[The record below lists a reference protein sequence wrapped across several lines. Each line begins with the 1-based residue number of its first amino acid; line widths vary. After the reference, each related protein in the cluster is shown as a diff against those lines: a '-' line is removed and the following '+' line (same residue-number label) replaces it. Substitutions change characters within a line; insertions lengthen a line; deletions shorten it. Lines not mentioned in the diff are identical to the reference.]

1 MVSCCNLRLY
11 KLSFFFYHLNDRYRL
26 KKASSSL
33 ADVSVSKVVYG
44 TVKAKVPVIKHHT
57 IKAYV

>member
-1 MVSCCNLRLY
+1 VVSCCNLRLY
-11 KLSFFFYHLNDRYRL
+11 ELNFFYHLNDWYLL

-44 TVKAKVPVIKHHT
+44 TVKVKVPVIKHHT